1 MTATLRLALK
11 VSAKASRS
19 AVTGW
24 RGDVLKV
31 SVTAAPE
38 RGKANAAVL
47 DVLAEVLAVPRSA
60 VRLLRGDTTPDKWVE
75 IDGLADVD
83 ELRRRI
89 G

>member
-1 MTATLRLALK
+1 
-11 VSAKASRS
+11 
-19 AVTGW
+19 
-24 RGDVLKV
+24 
-31 SVTAAPE
+31 
-38 RGKANAAVL
+38 VL
-47 DVLAEVLAVPRSA
+47 DVLAEALAVPRSA